1 MLRYRV
7 LLVDT
12 EAVQERPVQAIC
24 NNVPQVS
31 GWAKATLATASK
43 HSYVVVYRVTE
54 LEVGTIKKSDYDQS
68 SVSRVQPAGKEANQP
83 AS

>member
-12 EAVQERPVQAIC
+12 ETFHKRPVQKVCESAALA
-24 NNVPQVS
+24 S
-31 GWAKATLATASK
+31 KWAKARLKKASK

-54 LEVGTIKKSDYDQS
+54 IRGGHHQEERL
-68 SVSRVQPAGKEANQP
+68 
-83 AS
+83 